1 MKKRLKKRLIMGSLM
16 ICCMA
21 LVTAIGS
28 AFARKLGEEKNPNVF
43 LASKHYNLKIHDK
56 KTEYKHT
63 EPNTGLEYKNESLN
77 GKSGGH
83 FQGLI
88 MAPMLIA
95 KAIDEN
101 PVIVTR

>member
-1 MKKRLKKRLIMGSLM
+1 MKKRLIMSSLM
-16 ICCMA
+16 LCCMI
-21 LVTAIGS
+21 LVTAIGY
-28 AFARKLGEEKNPNVF
+28 AFARKLGEEKPPNVF
-43 LASKHYNLKIHDK
+43 LASEHYNMKINDK

-63 EPNTGLEYKNESLN
+63 EPYTGLEYKNENLN

-88 MAPMLIA
+88 MAPLLIA

>member
-1 MKKRLKKRLIMGSLM
+1 MKKRLIMGSLM

-21 LVTAIGS
+21 LVTAVGP
-28 AFARKLGEEKNPNVF
+28 AFARKLGEEKKPNVF
-43 LASKHYNLKIHDK
+43 LASEHYNMKIHDK

-63 EPNTGLEYKNESLN
+63 EPYTGLDYKNENLN
-77 GKSGGH
+77 VKSGDH

-88 MAPMLIA
+88 MAPILIV

-101 PVIVTR
+101 PVILSR